1 MRIFNNM
8 KQDWNWKKTLLYI
21 FLGAFGLFLALSIYG
36 MYLPQIH
43 KYFLDRRMAAL
54 QAETDRVEKE
64 IEQAYQNDFDGGKTP
79 EETISL
85 FLTAL
90 RGGDVEKASKYYEL
104 TVQQKALTSLKD
116 KLAKNKNFDNT
127 INFFTEIREKGTKK
141 CGSDGCTFELIYI
154 TTATATSTFTISGQ
168 NITLIT
174 PKGSHERAII
184 DFEQSKYT
192 KVWKITQ
199 PY

>member
-1 MRIFNNM
+1 M
-8 KQDWNWKKTLLYI
+8 KKAWIKVVLYV
-21 FLGAFGLFLALSIYG
+21 FLGAFGLFLTLSIYG

-54 QAETDRVEKE
+54 QTETDRVEKE

-79 EETISL
+79 EETIAL

-90 RGGDVEKASKYYEL
+90 RAGDTEKASKYYEL
-104 TVQQKALTSLKD
+104 TVQQKALTSLKEEFSANGN
-116 KLAKNKNFDNT
+116 LTNS
-127 INFFTEIREKGTKK
+127 INYFTDVREKGKK
-141 CGSDGCTFELIYI
+141 QCSVYGCTFEYTYK
-154 TTATATSTFTISGQ
+154 TTEDRESLVVGTSDKIFI
-168 NITLIT
+168 
-174 PKGSHERAII
+174 PKGSFRSKIL
-184 DFEQSKYT
+184 DLYQSKYT